1 MISINEE
8 RHSDSPF
15 VEKITD
21 GQTLHKG
28 STIRPAEMHWHMV
41 IARYNGKDH
50 MIVVGPLSSSGVAS
64 WGPDA
69 EILWIK
75 FKLGAFMPHFPPRM
89 ALDVET
95 LLPDASSRA
104 FWLKGSAW
112 EYPDAENV
120 DVFIERLIHEE
131 LLVTDPL
138 IKDVLQG
145 YPQSLSPRTVRHRV
159 LQATGLTR
167 SRIFQM
173 ERAQK
178 AADLLHQGTSILDTV
193 TELGYF
199 DQPHLTRSLK
209 HWIGYTPAQVM
220 QARASEQIAV

>member
-1 MISINEE
+1 MISINQE
-8 RHSDSPF
+8 RISDSPF
-15 VEKITD
+15 VEKITH
-21 GQTLHKG
+21 GQTLREG

-41 IARYNGKDH
+41 VSRYIGKNH
-50 MIVVGPLSSSGVAS
+50 LIVVGPLTSSGHAS

-75 FKLGAFMPHFPPRM
+75 FKLGAFMPHLPPRM

-95 LLPDASSRA
+95 VLPDASSYS

-120 DVFIERLIHEE
+120 DVFIERLIREE
-131 LLVTDPL
+131 LLVSDPL

-173 ERAQK
+173 ERARK
-178 AADLLHQGTSILDTV
+178 AADLLQQGSSILDTV
-193 TELGYF
+193 SELGYF

-209 HWIGYTPAQVM
+209 HWVGYTPAQVV
-220 QARASEQIAV
+220 QAQVDDQIAV